1 MKKNSLFLGLLSL
14 TLLACYSPDPFVA
27 DDSENSGSGS
37 EETAIGKLFPVDGD
51 ENNAEQTCNPSV
63 SQDTVNFP
71 ASMLWLNFTKLN
83 VKKHDAG
90 YSETNVRQHD
100 RLTVS
105 DTANNVK
112 WYLMRDLSKGECQFQ
127 DPEWST
133 HPDFIVALRGQDPD
147 GSLKCPDVLDFGIF
161 AVRTADK
168 AKFWFY
174 DKGIIETA
182 TPHLWVDPSAP
193 KASADGDAS
202 TVEGFFGTNN
212 VRLTYIEGDK
222 NPQRKIVFVD
232 YANGAKSIRLKK
244 PAGREDWD
252 IDSPLISP
260 DGNFVV
266 YNMINGESTWEAY
279 IQELSEN
286 SKAIK
291 IERTKNMTSEP
302 AQPHW
307 FEFRG
312 RLFVLWTDFPAN
324 TPKMQNKVNLLES
337 SVQDGSA
344 GRTLMREIRLTAGAP
359 SDIAVEWVGDNR
371 VVTTVPMMGGRS
383 PDGKFLAT
391 GTNPAYLLK
400 LP

>member
-1 MKKNSLFLGLLSL
+1 MMNKKSLLLGLMSL
-14 TLLACYSPDPFVA
+14 TLFACYSPDPFVA
-27 DDSENSGSGS
+27 DYSENSGSSS

-51 ENNAEQTCNPSV
+51 ENNAQQTCNPSV

-71 ASMLWLNFTKLN
+71 ASMLWLNFTKLKVN
-83 VKKHDAG
+83 KHDAG
-90 YSETNVRQHD
+90 YSVTDVRQHD

-112 WYLMRDLSKGECQFQ
+112 WYLMIDEDKGECQFQ

-133 HPDFIVALRGQDPD
+133 HADYIVALRGKRFDSNQSCGDA
-147 GSLKCPDVLDFGIF
+147 LDFGIF
-161 AVRTADK
+161 AVRTSDK
-168 AKFWFY
+168 KKFWF
-174 DKGIIETA
+174 KEEGIIEEA
-182 TPHLWVDPSAP
+182 TPHVWVDPAVKSEG
-193 KASADGDAS
+193 DGDNS
-202 TVEGFFGTNN
+202 SVESFFGTKN

-244 PAGREDWD
+244 PAGREDWN

-266 YNMINGESTWEAY
+266 YNMKDGESTWEAY

-291 IERTKNMTSEP
+291 IERTKDMMSEP

-307 FEFRG
+307 FAYNG

-324 TPKMQNKVNLLES
+324 TSKMQNKVKLLES

-359 SDIAVEWVGDNR
+359 SDVAVEWVGDNR

-391 GTNPAYLLK
+391 GTDNAYLLK

>member
-1 MKKNSLFLGLLSL
+1 M
-14 TLLACYSPDPFVA
+14 
-27 DDSENSGSGS
+27 
-37 EETAIGKLFPVDGD
+37 
-51 ENNAEQTCNPSV
+51 
-63 SQDTVNFP
+63 NFP

-244 PAGREDWD
+244 PACREDWD

-266 YNMINGESTWEAY
+266 YNMKNGESTWEAY

-312 RLFVLWTDFPAN
+312 RLFVLWTEFPGSQ
-324 TPKMQNKVNLLES
+324 MQNRSDLTDA
-337 SVQDGSA
+337 SVQDGSM
-344 GRTLMREIRLTAGAP
+344 GRTVMREIRLTSGAP
-359 SDIAVEWVGDNR
+359 ADIAVDWVGENR
-371 VVTTVPMMGGRS
+371 VVASIPMMGGRS

-391 GTNPAYLLK
+391 GTDKAYLLK